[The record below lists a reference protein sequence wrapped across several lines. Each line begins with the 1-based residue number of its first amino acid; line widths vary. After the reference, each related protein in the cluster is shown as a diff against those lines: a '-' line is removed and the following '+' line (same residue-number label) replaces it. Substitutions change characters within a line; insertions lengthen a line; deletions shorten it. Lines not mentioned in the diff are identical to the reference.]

1 MSRILPI
8 LTVVLAI
15 ILIWYGAAVRMNTP
29 WEVDQ
34 AARAGVDAPAGMAL
48 AAATLAQDRPVLP
61 SPHQVA
67 VELYKST

>member
-15 ILIWYGAAVRMNTP
+15 TLIWYGAAVGMNTA

-34 AARAGVDAPAGMAL
+34 AARAGVPAPFGPVKPVAW
-48 AAATLAQDRPVLP
+48 QDR
-61 SPHQVA
+61 
-67 VELYKST
+67 KSVV